1 MKKVLL
7 FYSETG
13 GGHIRGAQA
22 IAEEMRTRKGFQ
34 VTLYDGLKKTNWGQ
48 KINPSLIFYIIS
60 NNLLPLYNLAYKL
73 TDTKYGLIILRTII
87 KLIWG
92 RNFKKILEEE
102 RPDLIVTTHHFISPS
117 TTSDMDI
124 KIPFVAVIVDLGKP
138 HKIWFDS
145 RLDYIIVPD
154 QKMAKWA
161 KDKFQIIDSKI
172 KPLGYPIRQQFRK
185 SEGFYLTNQILI
197 LGAGIKPNLVK
208 NWIRQIKTSLP
219 DKKIVV
225 VCGHNLILQK
235 ALSDIKDVATFGFI
249 DNLHVFLKKSDL
261 VITKAGPTS
270 ILEAAA
276 LKKPV
281 ILVKWVGLQEKDNVD
296 FVVEKNL
303 GIYDPNG
310 KNLTLTID
318 KIYKNYEKY
327 TVGKNVISFDTEKIV
342 NYLISLFTKRVL
354 E

>member
-22 IAEEMRTRKGFQ
+22 IAEEMRIHKGFE
-34 VTLYDGLKKTNWGQ
+34 VVLYDGLKKTNWGQ
-48 KINPSLIFYIIS
+48 KINPSLTFSIIS

-92 RNFKKILEEE
+92 RNFKKILEAEK
-102 RPDLIVTTHHFISPS
+102 PDLIVTTHHFISPS
-117 TTSDMDI
+117 TTSDSDI
-124 KIPFVAVIVDLGKP
+124 KIPFVAIIVDLGRP
-138 HKIWFDS
+138 HKIWFDN

-161 KDKFQIIDSKI
+161 KGKFQITNSKI

-185 SEGFYLTNQILI
+185 SEGLYLTNQILI
-197 LGAGIKPNLVK
+197 LGGGIKSNLVK
-208 NWIRQIKTSLP
+208 NWIRQIQTYLP

-225 VCGHNLILQK
+225 VCGHNLVLQK
-235 ALSDIKDVATFGFI
+235 ALSGIKDVKTFGFI
-249 DNLHVFLKKSDL
+249 DNLHDFLKKSDL
-261 VITKAGPTS
+261 VITKAGPAS

-296 FVVEKNL
+296 FVLKNNL
-303 GIYDPNG
+303 GLYDPNG
-310 KNLTLTID
+310 KNLVSTIS
-318 KIYKNYEKY
+318 KIYSSYEKY
-327 TVGKNVISFDTEKIV
+327 TIGKNVVSFDTKKIV
-342 NYLISLFTKRVL
+342 NYLISLFTKKVL
-354 E
+354 A